1 MAPWL
6 SSTYT
11 PYMGPSFKG
20 PLDLK
25 PLDTVTPEDSF
36 INEEVRMWYRNER
49 ARMQRDPERGFADMI
64 YIPAGVRTRGM
75 PRFWAPWIRWME
87 QDNSKIVQLV
97 SEENGEETDDEEGS
111 TIRIQCDAAWLREI
125 HLSVQE
131 LHWLSTPG
139 QLVTGSVLFT
149 VLTLIVKGLA
159 DIRIMDPLLFNT
171 RQNNT
176 FPSRRRLTHFI
187 NHTDAES
194 FKVCNTLAW

>member
-1 MAPWL
+1 
-6 SSTYT
+6 
-11 PYMGPSFKG
+11 MGPSFKG

-97 SEENGEETDDEEGS
+97 SEENGEEKDDEEGS